1 MICSAKKCLKI
12 ENSNCFLNLAKK
24 KPQILF
30 KIQEISP
37 TRSQKQL
44 FQPRLETQSK
54 TSDTTTKK
62 TWQMASKNPQP
73 SA

>member
-24 KPQILF
+24 PRILF